1 MKEDVQMY
9 KIKSKKI
16 NKIHVMITTMGII
29 LVVLFITVM
38 CKIININIIKMADNK
53 YAEEIL
59 KRKNDEENQ
68 KIKEEEERKQ
78 RIEKQFGPLNQEE
91 IEKVNKIYR
100 HSEPKRVFLTF
111 DDGPTKQVT
120 PYILDLLKQEN
131 IKASFFILG
140 TRVESNPALVK
151 REYEEGHFIGNHGY
165 THKYSSIYSSI
176 DSVMNEY
183 NKTNEAIK
191 KAVGND
197 KFNSLVF
204 RFPGGSVGGTYNDLK
219 KEAERQLEEKGIGS
233 VDWNALTNDAAGA
246 RTKEK
251 ILKNF
256 YDTIQGKTS
265 IVLLMH
271 DAADKILTYET
282 LPEIISYLKENGYEF
297 KTMYDAIGRN
307 IEIE

>member
-1 MKEDVQMY
+1 MY

-68 KIKEEEERKQ
+68 KIKEEEEKKQ

-100 HSEPKRVFLTF
+100 HSELKRVFLTF

-131 IKASFFILG
+131 IKASFFVLG

>member
-1 MKEDVQMY
+1 MDLISIRRKYRNIRNIIIAILLV
-9 KIKSKKI
+9 ILS
-16 NKIHVMITTMGII
+16 II
-29 LVVLFITVM
+29 LIFLMNQIYKKVM
-38 CKIININIIKMADNK
+38 YDKIYMSYQELQEQAQINEQQIEEQKR
-53 YAEEIL
+53 AEEEAA
-59 KRKNDEENQ
+59 RKAKLPNLTEEGKNNFANLY
-68 KIKEEEERKQ
+68 K
-78 RIEKQFGPLNQEE
+78 
-91 IEKVNKIYR
+91 
-100 HSEPKRVFLTF
+100 SETKRVFLTF

-131 IKASFFILG
+131 IKASFFVLG

-307 IEIE
+307 IEKE